1 MRACIVN
8 RAAVRQRAGAR
19 AGQSDPTGQNDW
31 SNDPTGQNDWSNDPT
46 GQNDWSYATDKDGLV
61 KTGRSKP
68 RNAPL
73 DTPVKTKRVKWSN
86 AAFKWSKCD
95 ETAGRRAGP

>member
-19 AGQSDPTGQNDW
+19 AGQS
-31 SNDPTGQNDWSNDPT
+31 DPTGQNDWSNDPT